1 MYTINESNK
10 NEIIVKN
17 SKFIGIIYNVKD
29 ENEIKSILENLKKEY
44 KDATHICYAYKLE
57 NKEKSS
63 DDGEP
68 TGTAGLPIMEV
79 INKNDLIN
87 TLIVVIRYFGGTLLG
102 AGGLIRAYSKAAREV
117 LKKCTLEEY
126 IKYNYYEV
134 TTDYD
139 NLKLLN
145 TLTND
150 LNIETK
156 KFDDKIIYKIKIKE
170 ADDDIY
176 KRFEKTSIKVIKY

>member
-1 MYTINESNK
+1 MYTVRETNE
-10 NEIIVKN
+10 NEIIIKN
-17 SKFIGIIYNVKD
+17 SRFIGIIYNVTSED
-29 ENEIKSILENLKKEY
+29 EIKTILESLKDKY

-57 NKEKSS
+57 NKEKCI

-79 INKNDLIN
+79 INKNELIN

-117 LKKCTLEEY
+117 LKECDLNEY
-126 IKYNYYEV
+126 IKYNYYEIIS
-134 TTDYD
+134 DYD

-145 TLTND
+145 ALTSD
-150 LNIETK
+150 LGIETK
-156 KFDDKIIYKIKIKE
+156 KFDDKIIYKVKVKQ
-170 ADDDIY
+170 DDDDLIE
-176 KRFEKTSIKVIKY
+176 RFKKTSIVLKKY